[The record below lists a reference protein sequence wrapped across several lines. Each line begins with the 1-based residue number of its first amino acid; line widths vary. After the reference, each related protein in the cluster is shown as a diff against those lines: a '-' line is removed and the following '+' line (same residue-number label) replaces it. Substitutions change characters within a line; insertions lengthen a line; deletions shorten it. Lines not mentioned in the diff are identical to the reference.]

1 MKNLCEIIITGTVW
15 CLLCERAPRQQEE
28 AEMFSRYDFTDTACK
43 CGVNAVDKNL
53 LSVNTV
59 MSR

>member
-1 MKNLCEIIITGTVW
+1 
-15 CLLCERAPRQQEE
+15 
-28 AEMFSRYDFTDTACK
+28 MFSRYDFTDTACK
-43 CGVNAVDKNL
+43 CDVNAVDKNL